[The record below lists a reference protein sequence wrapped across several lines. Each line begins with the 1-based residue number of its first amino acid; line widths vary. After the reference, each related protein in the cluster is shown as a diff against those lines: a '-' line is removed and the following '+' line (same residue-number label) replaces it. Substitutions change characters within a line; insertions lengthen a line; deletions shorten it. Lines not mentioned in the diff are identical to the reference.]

1 LLFVIIIQNEGAA
14 NSIIDNVKNKI
25 SMRGHL
31 VNIINILFNERSR
44 VALIM
49 RLAPVETPKLA
60 QTHNKESL
68 DNALLLLG

>member
-1 LLFVIIIQNEGAA
+1 MLFVIIIQNEGAA

-49 RLAPVETPKLA
+49 RLAPVETHKLA